1 LKPEKTILP
10 INSLHFQLTR
20 GGIFDKKKKGKQTLK
35 ILTLQTLFF
44 KESRRPPLSFGLAD
58 FSSSAACT
66 SLHFPSPSPA
76 GASIFFPLKPAPF
89 SSPFLHAISPFSFHL
104 P

>member
-1 LKPEKTILP
+1 LP
-10 INSLHFQLTR
+10 INSLQFQLNK
-20 GGIFDKKKKGKQTLK
+20 GDIFDKKKKGKQTLK

-76 GASIFFPLKPAPF
+76 GVSIFFLPHRPAVV
-89 SSPFLHAISPFSFHL
+89 L
-104 P
+104 PQPPNSLPAAATGQQ